1 MIFLTK
7 TTSAATLYSKIIAE
21 PKKLRWKDI
30 FLGGKTKHS
39 QGDTDYAMIAGTS
52 LDTVSTPIGM
62 LQKWQRPWLYLR
74 ALAAG
79 LILTAIL
86 LGAASLSILVY
97 GVSLSPALNLLMILI
112 PPCVVPI
119 TLMIFFWELNAPRD
133 ISLTAMIG
141 YFFIGGILSILTT
154 TLLYLVIPTEAMR
167 SAAIY
172 APITEE
178 PAKLLISLFLL
189 RRLYKR
195 KGMVYGFSG
204 LALGAAVGAGFAAFE
219 SAQYAYNQLP
229 WGYVTSGIQAIV
241 IYLTPEILGAVLL
254 CILIRSIS
262 VICTHVLYCAPY
274 ACIAALNM
282 EGNGQIWRGLCSLSF
297 WVLFLVSCLCHGLW
311 NKLSLSFSWWKLGIR
326 IVIFTAILWSTAL
339 YGVHRSFA
347 QLTGKIQ
354 RASTSGAVTQRMLQG
369 IRGHHAGVVFALSRP
384 EVLIGSDPSCQ
395 LNYPVSLPD
404 IAPIH
409 GKLIVRNGD
418 VYLAALGS
426 QGGITLNGVRLK
438 PMTGYLVNPGD
449 RIELGSSGQEFLVI

>member
-1 MIFLTK
+1 MAQ
-7 TTSAATLYSKIIAE
+7 TTSTATLYSKIIAE

-30 FLGGKTKHS
+30 FLGGKKKHS
-39 QGDTDYAMIAGTS
+39 QGDMDYAMIAGTT
-52 LDTVSTPIGM
+52 LDTVTTPIGM

-74 ALAAG
+74 VLAAG

-86 LGAASLSILVY
+86 LGAVCLSILVY
-97 GVSLSPALNLLMILI
+97 GVSLFPALNLLMIMI

-119 TLMIFFWELNAPRD
+119 VLMIFFWELNAPRD

-154 TLLYLVIPTEAMR
+154 TLLYVLVPTEAMR

-195 KGMVYGFSG
+195 KGTVYGFSG

-219 SAQYAYNQLP
+219 SAQYVYNQLP
-229 WGYVTSGIQAIV
+229 SVYVASDIQASV
-241 IYLTPEILGAVLL
+241 IYLTPESLGAVLF
-254 CILIRSIS
+254 CILIRSVS
-262 VICTHVLYCAPY
+262 SICGHVLFCAPY

-282 EGNGQIWRGLCSLSF
+282 EGNGRAWRGLCSLPF
-297 WVLFLVSCLCHGLW
+297 WGVFLVSCLTHGLW
-311 NKLSLSFSWWKLGIR
+311 NAMNMIFGLLELGLLT
-326 IVIFTAILWSTAL
+326 VATAAILWSMAL
-339 YGVHRSFA
+339 YGVRRSFA

-354 RASTSGAVTQRMLQG
+354 RTSTNGAITQRMLQG
-369 IRGHHAGVVFALSRP
+369 VRGHHAGVIFSLSRP

-404 IAPIH
+404 IAPVH
-409 GKLIVRNGD
+409 GKLIVQNGD
-418 VYLAALGS
+418 VYLGALGS

-438 PMTGYLVNPGD
+438 PMTGYLLNPGD